1 MRKGLIFII
10 YGISLHLFII
20 ILLLKSN
27 AVSLISTKL
36 FPVDKP
42 IERTYLKTH
51 TFYKRVNNNL
61 TIDQTIFLGDSHIQ
75 GLAVSE
81 VIGKS
86 VNFGIGKDTVKR
98 LINRMRYYDSMQSAK
113 NIVIAVG
120 INDLQHKSV
129 EETLK
134 EFKKLLKKLPK
145 DVFVLVNGVFTI
157 DEGKFQGQISNQNIF
172 RLNIELK
179 KIVNERSNSYF
190 LDINPQ
196 LSYNG
201 QLIEEYHI
209 GDGIHLSEKGYH
221 IWIQA
226 LTQTL
231 NNLER

>member
-27 AVSLISTKL
+27 AVSLISDKL
-36 FPVDKP
+36 FPLDKP

-61 TIDQTIFLGDSHIQ
+61 TIDHTIFLGDSHIQ
-75 GLAVSE
+75 GLAVAE
-81 VIGKS
+81 IIGKS
-86 VNFGIGKDTVKR
+86 VNFGIGKDTVKI
-98 LINRMRYYDSMQSAK
+98 LIKRVGDYDSIQSAK
-113 NIVIAVG
+113 NIVIAIG

-134 EFKKLLKKLPK
+134 GFEKLLRQLPK
-145 DVFVLVNGVFTI
+145 EVFVLVNGVFAV
-157 DEGKFQGQISNQNIF
+157 DEGKFQGEISNKDIF
-172 RLNIELK
+172 LLNIELK
-179 KIVNERSNSYF
+179 KIVNKHSNSYF

-196 LSYNG
+196 LAYEG

-221 IWIQA
+221 IWIKA